1 MLAKKKYTPQPD
13 WPMFRNIWGVKR
25 EMMKFQN
32 QLFAAACGDNHVSI
46 LVSFWNLLV
55 WNKSMGVMTYRC
67 LTKRTGV
74 GVEHLRVED
83 PWGTVPGGGVESG
96 PEVEEED
103 GGSTTGAELARLVR
117 SWV

>member
-46 LVSFWNLLV
+46 LVSFWNLM
-55 WNKSMGVMTYRC
+55 WN
-67 LTKRTGV
+67 
-74 GVEHLRVED
+74 
-83 PWGTVPGGGVESG
+83 
-96 PEVEEED
+96 
-103 GGSTTGAELARLVR
+103 
-117 SWV
+117 